1 MNEQQTTGRLY
12 TIGEAANEVEVS
24 TSTLKQ
30 WELRTRFPRGEF
42 PTGSEYILSTIYS
55 DFVLSRSAGY
65 DCD

>member
-30 WELRTRFPRGEF
+30 WELRHQISPRRVSNGQR
-42 PTGSEYILSTIYS
+42 IYTEH
-55 DFVLSRSAGY
+55 DIQRLRSLKERRI
-65 DCD
+65 